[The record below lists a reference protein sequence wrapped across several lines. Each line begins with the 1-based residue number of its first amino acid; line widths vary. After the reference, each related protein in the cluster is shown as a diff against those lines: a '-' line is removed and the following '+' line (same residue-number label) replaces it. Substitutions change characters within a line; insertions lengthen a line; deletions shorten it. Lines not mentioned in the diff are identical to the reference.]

1 MGLGSGAVLT
11 FPAIV
16 FLLQVPLDTPGKA
29 GGIYSSCESGS
40 VALTVAVGMNH
51 KRAHRVVATLSAHKP
66 IVPTTLFVYG
76 DFVQEF
82 PETVMSWAEHFSIG
96 IRENGHNPPGHLEL
110 MPGQWVRV
118 GLISAM
124 LRLEEIGIAAS
135 YYLPT
140 VVENI
145 VPTIRREAKTRGLR
159 VVKPAVEYPARKG
172 EEN

>member
-1 MGLGSGAVLT
+1 M
-11 FPAIV
+11 
-16 FLLQVPLDTPGKA
+16 
-29 GGIYSSCESGS
+29 YSQCESGS
-40 VALTVAVGMNH
+40 VALAVAVGMNH
-51 KRAHRVVATLSAHKP
+51 KRAHRVVSALAAHKP
-66 IVPTTLFVYG
+66 LVPTTLFVYG
-76 DFVQEF
+76 DFAQAF
-82 PETVMSWAEHFSIG
+82 PETVKSWAERFDIG
-96 IRENGHNPPGHLEL
+96 VREDGHYPPGHLEL

-145 VPTIRREAKTRGLR
+145 VPTIRREAKRRGLR
-159 VVKPAVEYPARKG
+159 VVKPAVKYPARKG